1 MKLMNFPSKGT
12 AFRIIAA
19 SCSEAKQTHNHS
31 KGALALF
38 EPPDRRSA
46 RQFGKLYLLA
56 DGVEGHVA
64 SEVASRIA
72 VETIP
77 AVYYDQQFPV
87 EHFEGGMT
95 AFSDVGSPQVRL
107 QQAFFTAHTRIR
119 RLSMYK
125 EANAGMA
132 TSCVAA
138 VVRGTGLWIA
148 HVGDCRA
155 YLIRPLSTSRR
166 KITCLTTD
174 HSLITRLVQ
183 AGDLSPEQARRS
195 PVRHILLRALGGW
208 EGNDPSP
215 DFAMREMRAGDH
227 VVLCCDGLWRT
238 VAEKQ
243 MAQVVCEMPPAEACA
258 ELVRLAK
265 EAGSI
270 ENNSAIV
277 LSLVKEG
284 KV

>member
-19 SCSEAKQTHNHS
+19 RCSEAERTHNHV
-31 KGALALF
+31 KGALALC

-56 DGVEGHVA
+56 DGVEGHAA

-87 EHFEGGMT
+87 GYLEGIMPSPDG
-95 AFSDVGSPQVRL
+95 VGSPLARL
-107 QQAFFTAHTRIR
+107 QQAFYAAHTRIR
-119 RLSMYK
+119 RLSTYK
-125 EANAGMA
+125 PEYAGMA

-138 VVRGTGLWIA
+138 IVQGTCLWVA

-166 KITCLTTD
+166 KITCLTND
-174 HSLITRLVQ
+174 HSLITRLVR
-183 AGDLSPEQARRS
+183 AGDLSPEEARRS

-215 DFAMREMRAGDH
+215 DFAMREMRAGDQ
-227 VVLCCDGLWRT
+227 VVLCCDGLWST
-238 VAEKQ
+238 VDEKQ
-243 MAQVVCEMPPAEACA
+243 MAQVVCEMPPQEACA

-265 EAGSI
+265 EAGSS

-277 LSLVKEG
+277 LSLLKEG